1 MKFVGRAI
9 VGAAILCASSAALAM
24 PATTFLAKA
33 EALMAKGPLALFSSD
48 VVLLKQEATQSATQL
63 KAERLALLAQH
74 RPTAY
79 CPPAKSGI
87 GSDELLASLRRI
99 PAPELA
105 RMQFK
110 DAFRHILAQ
119 KYPCS
124 R

>member
-1 MKFVGRAI
+1 MKYAVVALSVLI
-9 VGAAILCASSAALAM
+9 GAPAMAM

-33 EALMAKGPLALFSSD
+33 DALMAKGPLALFSSD
-48 VVLLKQEATQSATQL
+48 VGLLKQEATQAGTQL

-110 DAFRHILAQ
+110 DAFRHILTQ
-119 KYPCS
+119 KYPCP